1 MFVLIYL
8 RIHFHEVKRGERW
21 DISPEKEMIH
31 VPVHKHSV
39 YAIPE
44 RFSFIWHLC
53 RYVML

>member
-44 RFSFIWHLC
+44 RFSFVWHLC